1 MLAKKKMFREAKTW
15 RYVGEGQGQ
24 YMIAPS
30 LRCVTCKVGAGCRV
44 RSPIE
49 VGSVITHP
57 QFSHV
62 YFRPF
67 IGVVT
72 LFITIVGVHLVE
84 TICLL

>member
-1 MLAKKKMFREAKTW
+1 MLPA
-15 RYVGEGQGQ
+15 
-24 YMIAPS
+24 
-30 LRCVTCKVGAGCRV
+30 
-44 RSPIE
+44 RSGRMSIDPPIE

-72 LFITIVGVHLVE
+72 LFIRIVGVHLVE